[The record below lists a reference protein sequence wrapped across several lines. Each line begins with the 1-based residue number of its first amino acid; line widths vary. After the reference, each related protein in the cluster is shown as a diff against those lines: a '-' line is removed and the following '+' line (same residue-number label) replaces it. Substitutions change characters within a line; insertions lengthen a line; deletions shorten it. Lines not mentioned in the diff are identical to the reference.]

1 MVASSTFKQELLLR
15 EYGRNVQNIV
25 QYILTVEDRTKRTQ
39 LAQLLVNLMGRL
51 NPNVKDIQDAQ
62 QTLWN
67 HLYVMSDGKL
77 DVDAPYTLSAMEYLN
92 EKPQRVDYP
101 SQTPKYKH
109 YGSNLERLIEKAK
122 QINDPQEREAA
133 IISVGK
139 LMKVLYRTYNKDS
152 VSDQVIMENLR
163 DLSKGELDLDLAL
176 VEKGG
181 LFESNIKT
189 QQGPN
194 NTFQREQRDPREQK
208 YKSNKNQNQNRSKN
222 K

>member
-25 QYILTVEDRTKRTQ
+25 QYILTVEDRAKRTQ

-67 HLYVMSDGKL
+67 HLYVMADGQL
-77 DVDAPYTLSAMEYLN
+77 DVDAPFQLSAMDYLN
-92 EKPQRVDYP
+92 DKPQRVDYP
-101 SQTPKYKH
+101 SQTPRYMH
-109 YGSNLERLIEKAK
+109 YGTNLERLIEKAK

-133 IISVGK
+133 IISIGK

-152 VSDQVIMENLR
+152 VSDQVILENLR
-163 DLSKGELDLDLAL
+163 DLSKGELEVDLAL

-181 LFESNIKT
+181 LFESTIKT
-189 QQGPN
+189 PQGPGN
-194 NTFQREQRDPREQK
+194 NYQNNQK
-208 YKSNKNQNQNRSKN
+208 NKGYQNKNQNNRSKN